1 MENKL
6 LAFIAGVLFIFTG
19 ATAATVNPPYIDA
32 QTDTGD
38 GYISPGAAI
47 TINRKAGRSTTH
59 YKITSQ
65 ATGEILAE
73 GALAQN
79 VVTWYAWENVSVEA
93 YSELSGTTST
103 PVTADYKIYYNRQ
116 NDFQQHYNTTT
127 TTTFNEKEGL
137 LEAYLGRNN
146 FVDGQEVDEF
156 RFTGVG
162 DDLGFTAKF
171 SKGTAEDLPK
181 YKYQTT
187 GAEYSY
193 AIANNGNT
201 LTVAAP
207 VGTKLTRVYIYYNT
221 TKPNT
226 TVSEGTITTSGT
238 LSSWSPAA
246 QTSPNQ
252 VVFTFNMETNV
263 RYIYT
268 CYQMTDPAAFPA
280 ERHVANISEFM
291 ALPEYSRN
299 VVIDGEVAVIT
310 HDLAK
315 EDFGS
320 NTAVLQAL
328 IVTDNSGPGNTP
340 LYLLVNTTT
349 KITGTANNIS
359 QDVTKTEVKNF
370 HASKFMATKTV
381 NRQTIIDYDK
391 SKVITGL
398 AGSKEYFNGQL
409 IMRMPAGLQPMM
421 TDTKKVI
428 DRPKPHGYTIEQL
441 KTGEHDGEW
450 VLLHYIKSTGL
461 DNTKTQTNNLTWT
474 KFIDPW
480 TKDET
485 NSADEFLFRNYFACE
500 DATSNKYRAGYENS
514 YAKFWGMV
522 CHYIHPDG
530 TDFHYILKTH
540 WDGVTV
546 GYGYSNSNYVTITVP
561 APVIIANKV
570 SENGESN
577 IDDIYTIEHDHNFH
591 PFAKLYYTKDGSKPN
606 ISEARED
613 PATIKYDEE
622 GNEISNPTTPDDMKG
637 TFIYTGPFRIAN
649 DNGSSYNEYGNIKIN
664 AISAVPVVNKSSTN
678 FIDSP
683 NIRYKWNGTANYVHP
698 DSKNITHH
706 ISDLGTFASTNP
718 VTTGIMNVNPDS
730 ADLSTETEY
739 FNLQGV
745 RVDGN
750 ELVPGIYIERRGASC
765 RKVLVK

>member
-19 ATAATVNPPYIDA
+19 ATATTLNPPYIEA

-65 ATGEILAE
+65 TTGEILAE

-221 TKPNT
+221 NKPNT

-263 RYIYT
+263 RNIYT
-268 CYQMTDPAAFPA
+268 CYQMTDPAAIPA
-280 ERHVANISEFM
+280 ERHVANIAEFM

-310 HDLAK
+310 HDLFKYDYKA
-315 EDFGS
+315 S
-320 NTAVLQAL
+320 QNTTAYQGL

-349 KITGTANNIS
+349 KVIGDNS
-359 QDVTKTEVKNF
+359 QIGQNSSKTDAKNF

-381 NRQTIIDYDK
+381 NRQTVIDYDK
-391 SKVITGL
+391 SKIITGL
-398 AGSKEYFNGQL
+398 AGSKEYLDGQL

-428 DRPKPHGYTIEQL
+428 DRPKPHGYTVEQL

-450 VLLHYIKSTGL
+450 VLLHYLQITDL
-461 DNTKTQTNNLTWT
+461 DVTHTAANNTTWN

-485 NSADEFLFRNYFACE
+485 NMADSFILRNYFICE
-500 DATSNKYRAGYENS
+500 GATASPYKNV
-514 YAKFWGMV
+514 YAKVWGLV
-522 CHYIHPDG
+522 CRHKFADG
-530 TDFHYILKTH
+530 TEYHYILRTH
-540 WDGVTV
+540 WDGITNGKMNVYSNTVTV
-546 GYGYSNSNYVTITVP
+546 TVP
-561 APVIIANKV
+561 APVIMVNKV
-570 SENGESN
+570 NENGQSN
-577 IDDIYTIEHDHNFH
+577 IDDIYTIDHDHNFH
-591 PFAKLYYTKDGSKPN
+591 PFAELYYTKDGSKPN

-613 PATIKYDEE
+613 PAIIKYDEE
-622 GNEISNPTTPDDMKG
+622 GNEISTPTTPDDMKG

-649 DNGSSYNEYGNIKIN
+649 DDGSSYNEYGNVTIN
-664 AISAVPVVNKSSTN
+664 AVSAVPIGNKSTTN
-678 FIDSP
+678 LKDTSYYRFL
-683 NIRYKWNGTANYVHP
+683 WNSNANYNHKV
-698 DSKNITHH
+698 NNVVTHH

-745 RVDGN
+745 RVNGN